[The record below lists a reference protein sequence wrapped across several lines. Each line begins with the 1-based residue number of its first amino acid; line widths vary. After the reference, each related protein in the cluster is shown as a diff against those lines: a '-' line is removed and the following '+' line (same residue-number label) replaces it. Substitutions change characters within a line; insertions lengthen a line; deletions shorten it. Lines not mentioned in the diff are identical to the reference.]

1 MLNILKYVIFLWNSQ
16 FFLYLDQK
24 RTAFYNYLNEDIKR
38 VEIFENYFIVPTF
51 LQECEEFMETL
62 KFKDLSSKV
71 AWFMDESLRSKLNQ
85 SNIFGFFRIFSYE
98 SNPWNESFEQDT
110 DSRI

>member
-62 KFKDLSSKV
+62 KSHQR
-71 AWFMDESLRSKLNQ
+71 LR
-85 SNIFGFFRIFSYE
+85 
-98 SNPWNESFEQDT
+98 
-110 DSRI
+110 DSRTNPYEAN